1 MAGVANKLSGGKY
14 GIIDVGIVTVEA
26 GQHCFMA
33 TETVT
38 ACPVIH
44 VTDPEGATENVGD
57 ESCAYFDNLIEVVA
71 LYNDCLENNNQA
83 ACDALNQIVDED
95 DDDSGGLSTGAWIGI
110 GVGGGVLVLAG
121 IALILS
127 SSRASNSPRT
137 RNTNTARGK
146 GVREVDYAFEHGDED
161 MTISTDNE

>member
-1 MAGVANKLSGGKY
+1 MG
-14 GIIDVGIVTVEA
+14 
-26 GQHCFMA
+26 
-33 TETVT
+33 
-38 ACPVIH
+38 
-44 VTDPEGATENVGD
+44 
-57 ESCAYFDNLIEVVA
+57 FDNLIEVVA

-161 MTISTDNE
+161 MTISTDNESAGGRTEKKEEMLVNKPHRDENERGRRGREG